1 MNFQQLKIIREAA
14 RRDYNLTEVANMLYT
29 SQSGVSRHIRELEEE
44 LGIEIFIRRGKRLL
58 GMTEPGKALLTIA
71 ERILNEASNV
81 RRLADLFTNDASGVL
96 TIATTHTQARYSL
109 PPVIKAFRELFPEVR
124 LELIQGTPQEIE
136 VLLQNGGADIGIA
149 SERLSNDPLLVA
161 FPWFR
166 WYHSL
171 LLPVDHPLN
180 QVSPLTLED
189 VAKWP
194 LITYRQGITGRSRID
209 EAFNRKGLT
218 PDIVLSAQDSDVIK
232 TYVEL
237 GLGIG
242 LVAEQSSGEREDGNL
257 VRLDTRHLFDANTV
271 WLGLKRG
278 QLQRNYVWR
287 FIELCNAGLSVD
299 EIKRQVMEPEEVAE
313 AFDLLEGSGKVRHFG
328 VSNHTPMQIQLLKKC
343 VRQDL
348 LVNQLQFSIPFSNMV
363 ASGLEANMLT
373 DGAVNRDNSVL
384 DFCRLHDMTIQAWS
398 PFQYGFFEGVFV
410 DSEKYPELNQVLADL
425 AEKYGTTKTGIASAW
440 IFRHPAKIQMVAGT
454 TNLKRL
460 REIALAADIRLTR
473 EEWYQLYLSAGHILP

>member
-109 PPVIKAFRELFPEVR
+109 TTVIKAFREIFPDVR

-136 VLLQNGGADIGIA
+136 VLLHNGGADIGIA

-166 WYHSL
+166 WHHSL
-171 LLPVDHPLN
+171 LLPAEHPLN
-180 QVSPLTLED
+180 QVSPLTLEEI
-189 VAKWP
+189 VKWP

-209 EAFNRKGLT
+209 EAFKRKGLT
-218 PDIVLSAQDSDVIK
+218 PDVVLSAQDSDVIK

-242 LVAEQSSGEREDGNL
+242 LVAEQSGGEYEAGNL

-299 EIKRQVMEPEEVAE
+299 EIKRQVMEPEEVAI
-313 AFDLLEGSGKVRHFG
+313 DY
-328 VSNHTPMQIQLLKKC
+328 QI
-343 VRQDL
+343 
-348 LVNQLQFSIPFSNMV
+348 
-363 ASGLEANMLT
+363 
-373 DGAVNRDNSVL
+373 
-384 DFCRLHDMTIQAWS
+384 
-398 PFQYGFFEGVFV
+398 
-410 DSEKYPELNQVLADL
+410 
-425 AEKYGTTKTGIASAW
+425 
-440 IFRHPAKIQMVAGT
+440 
-454 TNLKRL
+454 
-460 REIALAADIRLTR
+460 
-473 EEWYQLYLSAGHILP
+473 

>member
-58 GMTEPGKALLTIA
+58 GMTEPGKALLAIA

-109 PPVIKAFRELFPEVR
+109 PPVIKAFRELFPDVR
-124 LELIQGTPQEIE
+124 LELIQGTPQEID

-149 SERLSNDPLLVA
+149 SERLSTDPLLVA

-166 WYHSL
+166 WHHSL
-171 LLPVDHPLN
+171 LLPDDHPLN
-180 QVSPLTLED
+180 QVSPLTLD
-189 VAKWP
+189 DIVKWP

-209 EAFNRKGLT
+209 EAFSRKGLT
-218 PDIVLSAQDSDVIK
+218 PDVVLSAQDSDVIK

-242 LVAEQSSGEREDGNL
+242 LVAEQSGGEHEEGNL

-299 EIKRQVMEPEEVAE
+299 EIKRYVMEPEDVAI
-313 AFDLLEGSGKVRHFG
+313 DY
-328 VSNHTPMQIQLLKKC
+328 QI
-343 VRQDL
+343 
-348 LVNQLQFSIPFSNMV
+348 
-363 ASGLEANMLT
+363 
-373 DGAVNRDNSVL
+373 
-384 DFCRLHDMTIQAWS
+384 
-398 PFQYGFFEGVFV
+398 
-410 DSEKYPELNQVLADL
+410 
-425 AEKYGTTKTGIASAW
+425 
-440 IFRHPAKIQMVAGT
+440 
-454 TNLKRL
+454 
-460 REIALAADIRLTR
+460 
-473 EEWYQLYLSAGHILP
+473 